1 MRRIALIVII
11 AAIVVGLVPA
21 SAFAWANGPTRNGSR
36 GAGYGTH
43 DWILDR
49 AIKLA
54 GADGTWVSRT
64 KALAA
69 TDDPDYGRSPAN
81 YHWYAF
87 GSSRGGP
94 YAVSELYHKAIV
106 AYDAGDTAKA
116 SKYLG
121 QLSHYYADINLPFH
135 TTAAASTFGPLHLQY
150 ERALDPIQYSGT
162 RVTSW
167 VTRRPREPVA
177 DVRAKA
183 VSSALY
189 ARSFYSQLYASYKA
203 SHSVRTGTA
212 NQITRLVLS
221 RAVNDLADI
230 IVGIRTGSGEATAP
244 ATVDMSLSSP
254 DPRPYQHIGAF
265 VTCLGADGQPLNAVR
280 VMFIWHLPTGTQSW
294 LAYTDDNGY
303 AAARYTNVGAASIAS
318 DVSANITV
326 NGVTTA
332 YTQSFTPKR

>member
-1 MRRIALIVII
+1 MRRFALI
-11 AAIVVGLVPA
+11 AITAVVFVGLLPA

-49 AIKLA
+49 AIVLA
-54 GADGTWVSRT
+54 GADGAWVART
-64 KALAA
+64 TALLA

-94 YAVSELYHKAIV
+94 YAVAELYHKSMV
-106 AYDAGDTAKA
+106 AYAAGDMAKA

-150 ERALDPIQYSGT
+150 ERALDPIQYSGS

-167 VTRRPREPVA
+167 VMRRPREPVT

-189 ARSFYSQLYASYKA
+189 ARSFYSQLYSSYKA
-203 SHSVRTGTA
+203 SHSVRTGTT
-212 NQITRLVLS
+212 NWITRLVLS

-230 IVGIRTGSGEATAP
+230 IVGIRSGSGEATAP
-244 ATVDMSLSSP
+244 ATVEMSLSSAN
-254 DPRPYQHIGAF
+254 PRPNQHIGAF
-265 VTCLGADGQPLNAVR
+265 VTCIGANGQPLNAVR
-280 VMFIWHLPTGTQSW
+280 VMFVWHLPTGTQSW
-294 LAYTDDNGY
+294 LAYSDDNGY
-303 AAARYTNVGAASIAS
+303 AAARYTDIGAASLTS
-318 DVSANITV
+318 NVTANITV

-332 YTQSFTPKR
+332 YTRSFTPKR

>member
-1 MRRIALIVII
+1 MRRIALIVIT
-11 AAIVVGLVPA
+11 AAIVVGLAPA

-49 AIKLA
+49 AIRLA
-54 GADGTWVSRT
+54 GADGTWVWRT

-106 AYDAGDTAKA
+106 AYGAGDTAKA

-167 VTRRPREPVA
+167 ITRRPREPVT

-189 ARSFYSQLYASYKA
+189 ARSFYSQLYSSYKA

-212 NQITRLVLS
+212 NRITRLVLS

-230 IVGIRTGSGEATAP
+230 IAGIRTGSGEATAP

-254 DPRPYQHIGAF
+254 NPRAYQHIGAF

-280 VMFIWHLPTGTQSW
+280 VMFAWHLPTGTQSW

-303 AAARYTNVGAASIAS
+303 AAARYTDVGAASITS
-318 DVSANITV
+318 DVSAYITV

-332 YTQSFTPKR
+332 YAQSFTPKR